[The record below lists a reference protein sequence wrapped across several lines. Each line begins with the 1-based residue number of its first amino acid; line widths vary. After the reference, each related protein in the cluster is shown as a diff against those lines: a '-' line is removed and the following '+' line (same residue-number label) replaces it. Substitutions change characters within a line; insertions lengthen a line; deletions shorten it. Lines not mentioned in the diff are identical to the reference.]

1 MVWDDKGRLP
11 SLQTDA
17 DWIRAG
23 ELVFDAPLVMNT
35 NIAVEDVRDERW
47 QAATGAPVAGD
58 GTLPWVQYVI
68 RKKGVVELGST
79 SCGFC
84 HTRIMPDG
92 SKLKGAQGNLPIQR
106 AVAFRWRAAA
116 AAAADKD
123 QYTVQTRTFLKRLHA
138 APYLRPDPQD
148 QIDTMSIEEI
158 ASLFDSYPAGVSLRQ
173 RGNSFLP
180 IQVPDL
186 IGVKDRRY
194 LDRTGLE
201 IHRSIGDMMRYSAL
215 NQGGDSL
222 ASYAGFI
229 PIDAPR
235 YRQLPGPEQ
244 FARYSDEQLY
254 ALARYIYSL
263 EPPPNPNKFDSLAAR
278 GKQVF
283 EDEGCA
289 TCHRPPLYTN
299 NKLTRAIGFTVPDD
313 HREKF
318 DVMSRSVGTDPELAL
333 RTRRGTGY
341 YKVPSLKGVWYRSM
355 FGHSGWAATLED
367 WFDPRRLRD
376 DYVPTGWK
384 PFGARTYPVK
394 GHQFGLDLS
403 ETDRRALIAFLK
415 TL

>member
-1 MVWDDKGRLP
+1 M
-11 SLQTDA
+11 
-17 DWIRAG
+17 
-23 ELVFDAPLVMNT
+23 
-35 NIAVEDVRDERW
+35 
-47 QAATGAPVAGD
+47 
-58 GTLPWVQYVI
+58 
-68 RKKGVVELGST
+68 
-79 SCGFC
+79 
-84 HTRIMPDG
+84 
-92 SKLKGAQGNLPIQR
+92 
-106 AVAFRWRAAA
+106 
-116 AAAADKD
+116 
-123 QYTVQTRTFLKRLHA
+123 
-138 APYLRPDPQD
+138 
-148 QIDTMSIEEI
+148 
-158 ASLFDSYPAGVSLRQ
+158 
-173 RGNSFLP
+173 
-180 IQVPDL
+180 PDL

-229 PIDAPR
+229 PIDAPNFQ
-235 YRQLPGPEQ
+235 QLPDPRR
-244 FARYSDEQLY
+244 FSRYSDEQLY

-263 EPPPNPNKFDSLAAR
+263 EPPPIPNNSDRLAAR
-278 GKQVF
+278 GKEVF
-283 EDEGCA
+283 EDEGCD

-299 NKLTRAIGFTVPDD
+299 NRLTPAIGFTVPDE
-313 HREKF
+313 HRMKF

-341 YKVPSLKGVWYRSM
+341 YKVPSLKGVWYRGM

-384 PFGARTYPVK
+384 PSGARTYPVK

-403 ETDRRALIAFLK
+403 EADRRALIAFLK